1 MKSNRNK
8 TLSLSEEETRLALGW
23 CVPLCGLKGNDN
35 AIVNADFFD
44 AAEYIERGS
53 VDLLIVDPPYNLT
66 KNYGGKVFKSM
77 EARDYADFTRR
88 WIEACLPLLKPT
100 ASVYVCCDYLSGI
113 TIAPI
118 LAGYFR
124 VRSRITWER
133 EKGRGAKKNWK
144 NSLEDV
150 WFCTVSDDYTFNLDA
165 VKIRRKVIAPYVEN
179 GKPKD
184 WREEGGVR
192 FRDTCPSNFW
202 DDITVPYWSMPEN
215 TDHPTQKPEK
225 LIAKLIL
232 ASSDSGDLVLDPFG
246 GSGTTAVVAKKL
258 DRRFIS
264 VERNPE
270 YCAYSVVRLDRADSD
285 KRIQGFDGK
294 VFYSR
299 NFK

>member
-1 MKSNRNK
+1 M
-8 TLSLSEEETRLALGW
+8 
-23 CVPLCGLKGNDN
+23 
-35 AIVNADFFD
+35 
-44 AAEYIERGS
+44 
-53 VDLLIVDPPYNLT
+53 LIVDPPYNLT
-66 KNYGGKVFKSM
+66 KNYGGNVFKAM
-77 EARDYADFTRR
+77 DARNYADFTRG

-113 TIAPI
+113 TIAP
-118 LAGYFR
+118 LLTEYFQ

-165 VKIRRKVIAPYVEN
+165 VKIRRKVLAPYVED

-184 WREEGGVR
+184 WREDGGVK

-225 LIAKLIL
+225 LIAKLVL
-232 ASSDSGDLVLDPFG
+232 ASSDAGDLVLDPFG

-258 DRRFIS
+258 GRKFIS
-264 VERNPE
+264 VESNPE
-270 YCAYSVVRLDRADSD
+270 YCAYAVARLDRADSD
-285 KRIQGFDGK
+285 PRIQGFDGK